1 MAPNKPPPP
10 GMEDLENPLSGGLA
24 FLSDVSMRVAVE
36 FARTKLPVKRIQEL
50 RKGSVIELDKIA
62 GEPLEIRVNGKLMA
76 RGEAVIVNDRFGIRV
91 TEIMTPDDMDENDN
105 ANQG

>member
-1 MAPNKPPPP
+1 
-10 GMEDLENPLSGGLA
+10 MEDLENPLSGGLA

>member
-1 MAPNKPPPP
+1 MAPAKNPGLDELAPPAP
-10 GMEDLENPLSGGLA
+10 GGLA
-24 FLSDVSMRVAVE
+24 FLADVSMKVCVE
-36 FARTKLPVKRIQEL
+36 FARTKLPVKRVQEL

-91 TEIMTPDDMDENDN
+91 TEIMTPDDMDEED
-105 ANQG
+105 ATKQG